1 MRNIIRFYNENRL
14 TFWIIVIIIIFII
27 FLLHFFNGLAREE
40 SKRKIED
47 NNTSENTNVTRA
59 STNKEKKTTEPVT
72 YGEEISSTKKTNNN
86 NTIESFIK
94 YCKNNQI
101 EEAYELLSSNCK
113 EVYYKTK
120 EEFQKKYF
128 NTIFKADKEYQY
140 ELWSSGTFNIYRIKF
155 YDDILS
161 TGNAKNGKFIEDYYT
176 IVKEDGK
183 NKININNYIGRENL
197 DRTATIGNLQ
207 IKIRFVDMYKE
218 KFNYS
223 ITIKNTGN
231 TNIILDTREKT
242 NSTYLLNDH
251 DTKIIGLLYENIKDD
266 FEIKPNEQ
274 KNINIGFN
282 IGYRNDLSIEKIVF
296 SDICLNKQNLNDK
309 IKLEIEI

>member
-14 TFWIIVIIIIFII
+14 TFWIIVLIIIFII
-27 FLLHFFNGLAREE
+27 FLLHFFNGLARED
-40 SKRKIED
+40 SKRKIEASKT
-47 NNTSENTNVTRA
+47 NEEINTTQTSI
-59 STNKEKKTTEPVT
+59 NKEKKTTEPVT
-72 YGEEISSTKKTNNN
+72 YGEEISNTKKTNNN
-86 NTIESFIK
+86 NTIESFFK

-101 EEAYELLSSNCK
+101 EEAYDLLSSNCK

-128 NTIFKADKEYQY
+128 NTIFKSDKEYQY
-140 ELWSSGTFNIYRIKF
+140 ELWSSGKFNIYRIKIF
-155 YDDILS
+155 DDMLS

-183 NKININNYIGRENL
+183 NKININNYIGRENI
-197 DRTATIGNLQ
+197 DKTETIGNLQ
-207 IKIRFVDMYKE
+207 INIKFVDMYKE

-223 ITIKNTGN
+223 INIKNTGN

-251 DTKIIGLLYENIKDD
+251 DTKIIGLLYENIKED

-274 KNINIGFN
+274 KNINISFN
-282 IGYRNDLSIEKIVF
+282 VGYRNDLSIEKMVF
-296 SDICLNKQNLNDK
+296 SDICLNKQNLK
-309 IKLEIEI
+309 YKTKLEIEI